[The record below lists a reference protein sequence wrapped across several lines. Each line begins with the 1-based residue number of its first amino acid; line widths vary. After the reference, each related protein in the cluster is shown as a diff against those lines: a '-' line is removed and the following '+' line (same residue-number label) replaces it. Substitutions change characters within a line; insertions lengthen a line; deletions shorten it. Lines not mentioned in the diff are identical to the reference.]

1 MEYTSKK
8 NIGASMCK
16 KYNED
21 SIYQKFMD
29 YDDELED
36 GDFFKSLYPVSIV
49 SMQRS
54 VEKRCDE
61 LEYVGS
67 VMFDK
72 YPDKVRIEKMVKD
85 ICAEKED
92 FDDEMVQVLLIN
104 EMLRRRGRIK
114 FSSAPF

>member
-36 GDFFKSLYPVSIV
+36 GDFFKGMYPISIA